1 MLDKYVW
8 NSSGFSYF
16 CSNSVKLDELDELEK
31 KQTMIM
37 LRLCRD
43 SFGNFSYMYS
53 ISDFEFIDNL
63 NNTIPAKCT
72 DYSTIHAKF
81 FDYKT

>member
-1 MLDKYVW
+1 
-8 NSSGFSYF
+8 
-16 CSNSVKLDELDELEK
+16 
-31 KQTMIM
+31 MIM

-53 ISDFEFIDNL
+53 MSDFEFIDNL

-81 FDYKT
+81 FDYKTLHAKIYTLVRNSFNHSRIIFEHYVN